1 MERAKITGEV
11 EIASARFAKLKKEI
25 SNLSELKKKIEEFLA
40 ASVTELVEI
49 ILTGAICLDASDIH
63 IEPEE
68 TQAKFRIR
76 IDGVLHDV
84 MNLNPKTYKSILSRI
99 KLLSGLKLNVADRPQ
114 DGRFT
119 ISISRATAKG
129 REEDLSSLTSQS
141 LEPETPGSKEDQG
154 YSKNIRSSS
163 RRRDGRRNL
172 FLRPSP
178 PFAALGYTIEIR
190 ASALPAEY
198 GESIVLR
205 LLNPKSLIEIEA
217 LGLRKDLIEIF
228 KQEIKRPNGMIIVTG
243 PTGSGKTTSLY
254 AVLKR
259 INKPEIKIITIEDPV
274 EYHLG
279 GLSQT
284 QVDPSKGYTFAS
296 GLKSIMRQDP
306 DVILVGEIR
315 DLETAEIACQAALTG
330 HLVFSTL
337 HTNDAAGAI
346 ARLVDLGV
354 KPISIAP
361 ALNMVVAQ
369 RLPRKVCKKC
379 AKSVP
384 ASPADLKK
392 IKKGL
397 AGVKKEILPPSFFQA
412 RPKITQVK
420 GCEFCNFTGYK
431 GRIGIFET
439 FLVDDQMEKFILT
452 LPSIVAMKELAI
464 KKGMVLMNQDGLI
477 KVLEGTTT
485 LEEIER
491 VAGE

>member
-49 ILTGAICLDASDIH
+49 ILTGAICLEASDIH

-76 IDGVLHDV
+76 IDGILHDV

-119 ISISRATAKG
+119 ISISRATAKE
-129 REEDLSSLTSQS
+129 REEDLSSSTSQS
-141 LEPETPGSKEDQG
+141 LEPETPGSVDELRSSSPFANARVKEDQ
-154 YSKNIRSSS
+154 
-163 RRRDGRRNL
+163 
-172 FLRPSP
+172 
-178 PFAALGYTIEIR
+178 GYTIEIR

-284 QVDPSKGYTFAS
+284 QVDPPKGYTFAS

-452 LPSIVAMKELAI
+452 LPSIVAMRESAI

>member
-119 ISISRATAKG
+119 ISISRATAKE
-129 REEDLSSLTSQS
+129 REEDLSSSTSQS
-141 LEPETPGSKEDQG
+141 LEPETPGSVDELRSSSPFANARVKEDQ
-154 YSKNIRSSS
+154 
-163 RRRDGRRNL
+163 
-172 FLRPSP
+172 
-178 PFAALGYTIEIR
+178 GYTIEIR

-452 LPSIVAMKELAI
+452 LPSIVAMRESAI

>member
-119 ISISRATAKG
+119 ISISRATAKE
-129 REEDLSSLTSQS
+129 REEDLSSSTSQS
-141 LEPETPGSKEDQG
+141 LEPETPGSVDELRSSSPFANARVKEDQ
-154 YSKNIRSSS
+154 
-163 RRRDGRRNL
+163 
-172 FLRPSP
+172 
-178 PFAALGYTIEIR
+178 GYTIEIR

-296 GLKSIMRQDP
+296 GLRSIMRQDP

-452 LPSIVAMKELAI
+452 LPSIVAMRESAI